1 MTRDM
6 HACSAQTQLISRP
19 CIYDIEI
26 GPRSR
31 ENSKLIP
38 VMYVQGIHISRI
50 HAIGIMSFERKGGTI
65 PHDERGAPFGDTY
78 RNVAHKIYP
87 EGEREKQ

>member
-1 MTRDM
+1 
-6 HACSAQTQLISRP
+6 
-19 CIYDIEI
+19 
-26 GPRSR
+26 
-31 ENSKLIP
+31 
-38 VMYVQGIHISRI
+38 MYVQGIHISRI

-65 PHDERGAPFGDTY
+65 SHDERGTPFGDTY